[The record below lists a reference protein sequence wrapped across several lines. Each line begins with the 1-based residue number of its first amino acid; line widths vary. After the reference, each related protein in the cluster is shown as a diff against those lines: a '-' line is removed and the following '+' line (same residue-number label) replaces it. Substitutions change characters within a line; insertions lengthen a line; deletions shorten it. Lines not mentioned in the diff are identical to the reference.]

1 MGYMAAQRSL
11 SREGIEVF
19 RFSPIAAVLIPLLAL
34 FLQASLPLRF
44 PFFNIFNLPLLVT
57 IFFAVARRSPIA
69 GTVTGCVI
77 GLAQDSLTYSHQP
90 IGLFG
95 ISNSVVGYL
104 ASSIGV
110 RVDVENPGS
119 RLLMT
124 FGFYLLNRGIYQMV
138 RNMAKQPIDFNWGHE
153 LGAALVNAVLA
164 VGFFMLLDRYKQ
176 RG

>member
-1 MGYMAAQRSL
+1 MGAQRSL

-19 RFSPIAAVLIPLLAL
+19 RFSPLATVLIPLLAL

-44 PFFNIFNLPLLVT
+44 PSFSMVNLPLLVV
-57 IFFAVARRSPIA
+57 IFFSVARRSPMA
-69 GTVTGCVI
+69 GTVTGCII
-77 GLAQDSLTYSHQP
+77 GLAQDSLTYAHQP

-95 ISNSVVGYL
+95 ISNSIVGYL

-124 FGFYLLNRGIYQMV
+124 FSFYLLARGVYQAL

-153 LGAALVNAVLA
+153 LGAALLNAVLA
-164 VGFFMLLDRYKQ
+164 VGLFMLLDRYKQ

>member
-1 MGYMAAQRSL
+1 MAQRSL

-19 RFSPIAAVLIPLLAL
+19 RFSPVASVLIPLLAV

-44 PFFNIFNLPLLVT
+44 HSLVIFNLPLLVT

-69 GTVTGCVI
+69 GTVTGCAI
-77 GLAQDSLTYSHQP
+77 GLAQDSLAFEHQP

-95 ISNSVVGYL
+95 ISNTVVGYL

-110 RVDVENPGS
+110 KIDVENPGS

-124 FGFYLLNRGIYQMV
+124 FAFYLVNRGIYQAV
-138 RNMAKQPIDFNWGHE
+138 RNMARQPIDFNWAHE
-153 LGAALVNAVLA
+153 LGAALANAILAVLL
-164 VGFFMLLDRYKQ
+164 FMLLDRYKQ

>member
-1 MGYMAAQRSL
+1 VAQHSL

-19 RFSPIAAVLIPLLAL
+19 RFSPVAAVLIPMLAL

-44 PFFNIFNLPLLVT
+44 PIFAVFNLPLLVT

-69 GTVTGCVI
+69 GTVTGCLI
-77 GLAQDSLTYSHQP
+77 GLAQDSLTYQHQA
-90 IGLFG
+90 IGMFG
-95 ISNSVVGYL
+95 ISNSVVGYI

-110 RVDVENPGS
+110 KIDVENPGS

-124 FGFYLLNRGIYQMV
+124 FSFYLLSRGIYQAL
-138 RNMAKQPIDFNWGHE
+138 RNMAKQPLDFNWGHE
-153 LGAALVNAVLA
+153 LGAGLANAVLA
-164 VGFFMLLDRYKQ
+164 VAVFILLDRYKQ

>member
-1 MGYMAAQRSL
+1 MGAQRTL

-19 RFSPIAAVLIPLLAL
+19 RFSPLVSVLIPLLAV

-44 PFFNIFNLPLLVT
+44 PPLAIFNLPLLVT

-69 GTVTGCVI
+69 GTVTGCLI
-77 GLAQDSLTYSHQP
+77 GLMQDTLTYQHQP

-95 ISNSVVGYL
+95 ISNTVVGYI

-110 RVDVENPGS
+110 KIDVENPGS

-124 FGFYLLNRGIYQMV
+124 FGFYLLSRGVYQV
-138 RNMAKQPIDFNWGHE
+138 LRNMSKQPLDFNWGHE
-153 LGAALVNAVLA
+153 LGAALVNAVLG
-164 VGFFMLLDRYKQ
+164 VCLFMLLDRYKQ

>member
-1 MGYMAAQRSL
+1 MGAQRSL

-44 PFFNIFNLPLLVT
+44 PWFSVFNLPLLVT

-77 GLAQDSLTYSHQP
+77 GIAQDSLAYQHQP

-95 ISNSVVGYL
+95 ISNSIVGYL
-104 ASSIGV
+104 ASSVGV
-110 RVDVENPGS
+110 KIDVENLGS
-119 RLLMT
+119 LLAMSLSC
-124 FGFYLLNRGIYQMV
+124 YVLMRG
-138 RNMAKQPIDFNWGHE
+138 
-153 LGAALVNAVLA
+153 
-164 VGFFMLLDRYKQ
+164 
-176 RG
+176 

>member
-1 MGYMAAQRSL
+1 MGAQRTL

-19 RFSPIAAVLIPLLAL
+19 RFSPVATVLIPLLAL

-44 PFFNIFNLPLLVT
+44 PTFQIFNLPLLVV

-69 GTVTGCVI
+69 GTVTGCLI
-77 GLAQDSLTYSHQP
+77 GIAQDSLAYQHQP

-95 ISNSVVGYL
+95 ISDTVVGYI

-110 RVDVENPGS
+110 KIDVENPGS

-124 FGFYLLNRGIYQMV
+124 FGFYLLSRGIYQLV
-138 RNMAKQPIDFNWGHE
+138 RNMARQPIDFNWGHE

-164 VGFFMLLDRYKQ
+164 VGLFMLLDRYKQ

>member
-1 MGYMAAQRSL
+1 MAQRSL

-19 RFSPIAAVLIPLLAL
+19 RFGPVATVLIPLLAV

-44 PFFNIFNLPLLVT
+44 PSLVIFNLPLLVT

-69 GTVTGCVI
+69 GTVTGCAI
-77 GLAQDSLTYSHQP
+77 GLVQDSLAYQHQP

-95 ISNSVVGYL
+95 ISNTVVGYL

-110 RVDVENPGS
+110 KIDVENPGS

-124 FGFYLLNRGIYQMV
+124 FAFYLVNRGIYQAV
-138 RNMAKQPIDFNWGHE
+138 RNMSRQPLDFNWAHE
-153 LGAALVNAVLA
+153 LGCALANAILA
-164 VGFFMLLDRYKQ
+164 VGLFMLLDRYKQ

>member
-1 MGYMAAQRSL
+1 MGAQRTL

-19 RFSPIAAVLIPLLAL
+19 RFSPVAAVLIPLLAL

-44 PFFNIFNLPLLVT
+44 PFFAIFNLPLLVT

-69 GTVTGCVI
+69 GTITGCLI
-77 GLAQDSLTYSHQP
+77 GLAQDTLTYQHQP

-110 RVDVENPGS
+110 KVDVENPGS

-124 FGFYLLNRGIYQMV
+124 FGFYLLNRGIYQAV
-138 RNMAKQPIDFNWGHE
+138 RNMARQPLDFNWGHE

>member
-1 MGYMAAQRSL
+1 MAQRSL

-19 RFSPIAAVLIPLLAL
+19 RFSPVASVLIPLLAV

-44 PFFNIFNLPLLVT
+44 PSFSIFNVPLLVT

-69 GTVTGCVI
+69 GTVTGCAI
-77 GLAQDSLTYSHQP
+77 GLLQDSLTYQHQP

-95 ISNSVVGYL
+95 ISNSIVGYL

-110 RVDVENPGS
+110 KIDVENPGS

-124 FGFYLLNRGIYQMV
+124 FAFYLVNRGIYQAV
-138 RNMAKQPIDFNWGHE
+138 RNMARQPMDFNWGHE
-153 LGAALVNAVLA
+153 LGAAMANAVLA
-164 VGFFMLLDRYKQ
+164 VGLFMLLDRYKQ